1 LANKGYCFVNVT
13 SPDAAFRLW
22 KYLHGYRWKVS
33 GSRKVCEIDYAD
45 IQVRLRSLPSSFLDP
60 PLPESWPVSK
70 VHLLVVL
77 LQGREDLV
85 ARFSRWCFDCDTE
98 DFLPVWFSPPRN
110 GVRPAVFERHVVGRL
125 RRR

>member
-1 LANKGYCFVNVT
+1 VNVT

-22 KYLHGYRWKVS
+22 KYLHGYRWNVN
-33 GSRKVCEIDYAD
+33 GSRKVCEVDYAD
-45 IQVRLRSLPSSFLDP
+45 IQVRLRSLPSFFLDP
-60 PLPESWPVSK
+60 LLHAWPVPK
-70 VHLLVVL
+70 VYLLLVV

-85 ARFSRWCFDCDTE
+85 ARFSRSCFDCDTE

-125 RRR
+125 ARRKWS